1 MTTPSEP
8 PSRAKSTVRHT
19 RAIQRDRRQRPVV
32 APPDPAL
39 EAHLTEL
46 IHPATL
52 AQVHAYHALGLRE
65 RTLTLP
71 IMMAFVLSLIW
82 RQVGTVQE
90 TVRLLHREGLLWTA
104 PLLVSQQAISQ
115 RLQSLPAELF
125 ARVYHTIVPSILTRW
140 QVRTR
145 PLAPALAWAQ
155 THFAGVWAL
164 DGSTLDGLLRHAGL
178 LRDTVGT
185 PLAGR
190 MVGLLDVAVRVPRQI
205 WYDADS
211 SAHDQSFWERILPAL
226 PAGILLLIDLGW
238 VNYGHYDQLTAR
250 GVWLLTRA
258 KTNAATHVRQVLVRS
273 ATLRDEVVTLGSA
286 ATACAYPMR
295 LIQIY
300 YQGHWY
306 RYLTNVLDPAVLP
319 AEYVA
324 ALYGH
329 RWRIEE
335 AFAVVKRLLG
345 LAYFWTG
352 GENGIAVQVW
362 ATWILYVVLVD
373 LRDAVAEELRRPA
386 DALSLE
392 MVYRAL
398 YHFTQAYHRGETT
411 DPVGYLAAEAKGL
424 GLLKHNRPRALA
436 RLPDLT
442 PAPDSLTCS

>member
-1 MTTPSEP
+1 MTTPTEKP
-8 PSRAKSTVRHT
+8 ARPKSTVRHT
-19 RAIQRDRRQRPVV
+19 RAIQRDRRYRPAV

-39 EAHLTEL
+39 ATRLTAL

-90 TVRLLHREGLLWTA
+90 TVRLLQREGLLWTA

-115 RLQSLPAELF
+115 RLQTLPADLF
-125 ARVYHTIVPSILTRW
+125 AAVYHTILPAILSRW
-140 QVRTR
+140 QARTR
-145 PLAPALAWAQ
+145 PLAPALAWAHARF
-155 THFAGVWAL
+155 TGVWAL

-190 MVGLLDVAVRVPRQI
+190 MVGLLDVAARVPRQV
-205 WYDADS
+205 WYDPDS
-211 SAHDQSFWERILPAL
+211 SAHDQSFWDRIMPAL
-226 PAGILLLIDLGW
+226 PPGILLLIDLGW
-238 VNYGHYDQLTAR
+238 VNYGHYDQLTAQ

-258 KTNAATHVRQVLVRS
+258 KTNAATTVRRVVRRT
-273 ATLRDEVVTLGSA
+273 ATLRDEIVTLGSA
-286 ATACAYPMR
+286 ATACTQPMR
-295 LIQIY
+295 LIQVC

-306 RYLTNVLDPAVLP
+306 RYITNVLDPAVLP
-319 AEYVA
+319 AEYVV

-352 GENGIAVQVW
+352 GENGITVQVW

-373 LRDAVAEELRRPA
+373 LRDAVAEELAQPA

-411 DPVGYLAAEAKGL
+411 DPIAYLAAEAKGL
-424 GLLKHNRPRALA
+424 GLLKQKRPRAVA

-442 PAPDSLTCS
+442 TGADPLTCS

>member
-1 MTTPSEP
+1 MTTPTEK
-8 PSRAKSTVRHT
+8 RARSKSTVRHT
-19 RAIQRDRRQRPVV
+19 RAIQRDRRQRPAV
-32 APPDPAL
+32 APPDLAL
-39 EAHLTEL
+39 ETRLTEL

-65 RTLTLP
+65 RILTLP

-90 TVRLLHREGLLWTA
+90 TVRLLQREGLLWTA

-125 ARVYHTIVPSILTRW
+125 AAVYHAIVPPILARW
-140 QVRTR
+140 QARTR

-155 THFAGVWAL
+155 ARFAGVWAL

-178 LRDTVGT
+178 LRDSAAT

-190 MVGLLDVAVRVPRQI
+190 MMGLLDVAARVPRQL
-205 WYDADS
+205 WYDPDS
-211 SAHDQSFWERILPAL
+211 TAHDQSFWERVLPAL

-238 VNYGHYDQLTAR
+238 VNYGHYDQLTER

-258 KTNAATHVRQVLVRS
+258 KTNAATHVRRVLTRTASV
-273 ATLRDEVVTLGSA
+273 RDEIVTLGSG
-286 ATACAYPMR
+286 ATACVHPMR
-295 LIQIY
+295 LIQVC

-306 RYLTNVLDPAVLP
+306 RYVTNVLDPAVLP
-319 AEYVA
+319 AEYVV

-329 RWRIEE
+329 RWRVEE

-352 GENGIAVQVW
+352 GQNGITVQVW

-373 LRDAVAEELRRPA
+373 LRDAVAEELGQPA

-411 DPVGYLAAEAKGL
+411 DPIAYLAAEAKGL
-424 GLLKHNRPRALA
+424 GLLKQKRPRALA

-442 PAPDSLTCS
+442 TQADSLTCS

>member
-1 MTTPSEP
+1 
-8 PSRAKSTVRHT
+8 
-19 RAIQRDRRQRPVV
+19 
-32 APPDPAL
+32 
-39 EAHLTEL
+39 
-46 IHPATL
+46 
-52 AQVHAYHALGLRE
+52 
-65 RTLTLP
+65 
-71 IMMAFVLSLIW
+71 MMAFVLSLIW

-115 RLQSLPAELF
+115 RLQSMPAALF
-125 ARVYHTIVPSILTRW
+125 ASVYHTIVPPILSRW
-140 QVRTR
+140 QARTR

-155 THFAGVWAL
+155 THFVGVWAL

-205 WYDADS
+205 WYDPDS
-211 SAHDQSFWERILPAL
+211 SAHDQSFWERGLPAL

-238 VNYGHYDQLTAR
+238 VNYGHYDQLTER
-250 GVWLLTRA
+250 GVWLLSRA
-258 KTNAATHVRQVLVRS
+258 KTNAATHVRQGLVRT
-273 ATLRDEVVTLGSA
+273 ATLRDEVVTLGSP
-286 ATACAYPMR
+286 ATACAHPMR
-295 LIQIY
+295 LIQLY

-329 RWRIEE
+329 RWRIEA

-373 LRDAVAEELRRPA
+373 LRDAVAEELSRPA

-424 GLLKHNRPRALA
+424 GLLKQKRPRALA
-436 RLPDLT
+436 RLPDLSS
-442 PAPDSLTCS
+442 APDSLTCS